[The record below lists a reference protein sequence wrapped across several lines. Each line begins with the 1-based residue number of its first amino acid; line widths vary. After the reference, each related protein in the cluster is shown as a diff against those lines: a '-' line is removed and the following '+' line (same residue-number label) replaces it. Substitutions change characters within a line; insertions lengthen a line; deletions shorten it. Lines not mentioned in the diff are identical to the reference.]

1 MKRGLMM
8 FGVILAG
15 LVIVILAMSRRN
27 PYSGRVLSVV
37 MTPEDESAIGTHMAP
52 WMSQQLGGLDPD
64 ADAQGM
70 VTAAG
75 DRIAGAAVA
84 GGSTYRFQF
93 HVLADTALAEAY
105 ALPGGHIFLTRGLL
119 HRLEN
124 EAQLA
129 GVIAH
134 QVAHVLAR
142 HAAEPFTRAD
152 TTAGAV
158 RRVLDRTFEV
168 EEETEA
174 DTLSVRLLG
183 NAGYD
188 PRALIELL
196 RVGEEATRMGG
207 GRGFSLR
214 HPFPEDRRKL
224 LHETIARSYPQ
235 GIPSTLTLGRWFAP
249 EPPEPIEPTDD
260 TDPLEALDPADTVSV
275 TD

>member
-1 MKRGLMM
+1 MKRGLMV

-15 LVIVILAMSRRN
+15 LVIVILAMSQKN
-27 PYSGRVLSVV
+27 PYSGRVLPLV
-37 MTPEDESAIGTHMAP
+37 MTPEDESAIGTHLAP

-70 VTAAG
+70 VTTAG

-84 GGSTYRFQF
+84 SGATYRFRF

-119 HRLEN
+119 HRVEN

-142 HAAEPFTRAD
+142 HVAEPFTRAD

-158 RRVLDRTFEV
+158 RRVLDRTYRV

-188 PRALIELL
+188 PRAMIELL
-196 RVGEEATRMGG
+196 RVAEEATRVGG
-207 GRGFSLR
+207 GSGFSLR

-224 LHETIARSYPQ
+224 LNETIARTYPQ

-249 EPPEPIEPTDD
+249 EPPDA
-260 TDPLEALDPADTVSV
+260 TDPMEELDAADSASV
-275 TD
+275 LD

>member
-1 MKRGLMM
+1 MKRGLIV

-15 LVIVILAMSRRN
+15 LVVVILAMSQKN
-27 PYSGRVLSVV
+27 PYSGRVLPVE
-37 MTPEDESAIGTHMAP
+37 MTPEDESALGTHMAP

-64 ADAQGM
+64 TDAQGM

-119 HRLEN
+119 ERLEN

-129 GVIAH
+129 GVLAH

-142 HAAEPFTRAD
+142 HTVKPFTRAD

-158 RRVLDRTFEV
+158 RRVLDRTYGV

-196 RVGEEATRMGG
+196 RVAEEATRLGG

-224 LHETIARSYPQ
+224 LNEAIARTYAQ

-249 EPPEPIEPTDD
+249 EPPESPDHADEM
-260 TDPLEALDPADTVSV
+260 EEHDPADSAAAV
-275 TD
+275 D